1 MPVEA
6 QKFNAMYQ
14 GKSIDIEFMV
24 IAAPNNN
31 VVIIALMGL
40 SAHVNRP
47 QNQEPIGRFFESI
60 RPN

>member
-1 MPVEA
+1 
-6 QKFNAMYQ
+6 MYQ